1 VVGDD
6 RVVFRLHDPD
16 GAFAWLRLRQDLQ
29 RPREGPYL
37 VKPLGT
43 DVWELTFGRPA
54 VDRMEYAF
62 EGCHHSGGVETFC
75 DADNPLRAP
84 GAFGDRSVVEFPGY
98 RAPAWCD
105 DEPLGG
111 QLFDTTVPSFR
122 LRADVSVRIWTSRD
136 ADPEAPLPLLIA
148 HDGSE
153 YARMSELPRLLDRM
167 TQAGRLPP
175 LRAVLLD
182 PMERN
187 EHYSASAAYARALA
201 GDIVPALAWLAPNGQ
216 HPIVGMGASLGALAM
231 LHVHRSRPGVFAGL
245 FLQSGSFF
253 RQRYDRQVGLPALSA
268 DRALR
273 GGSPQR
279 VLGISSDPSD
289 ADVRRGRGEPGQQ
302 PRGHPRAAAPG
313 LRRAAA
319 GQPRRTQLR
328 RLARHLRSEP
338 GRPAGAGLAVR
349 RERLSL
355 RSPATGAHG
364 EVIAYG
370 HHGRPLIAFA
380 SQQGDVGDWERNGMV
395 DAVRWLIDG
404 GRLKVYSVSSYD
416 SDSWFA
422 PGVSL
427 EEAAR
432 RHGRYEDWLVHQ
444 VVGFIHDDCGGPL
457 DILVTGCSF
466 GAYHAANLTLRRAD
480 LFPVAICMSGVY
492 DISLLAPGERGDAVY
507 FNNPVDYVANLDG
520 SHLQWL
526 REQARLLLICG
537 QGMWEDTT
545 GALESTRRFAAL
557 LAAKGLTHEADLW
570 GYDVAHDWPSWRAQ
584 LAHHLPRFV

>member
-1 VVGDD
+1 
-6 RVVFRLHDPD
+6 
-16 GAFAWLRLRQDLQ
+16 
-29 RPREGPYL
+29 
-37 VKPLGT
+37 
-43 DVWELTFGRPA
+43 
-54 VDRMEYAF
+54 M
-62 EGCHHSGGVETFC
+62 
-75 DADNPLRAP
+75 
-84 GAFGDRSVVEFPGY
+84 
-98 RAPAWCD
+98 
-105 DEPLGG
+105 
-111 QLFDTTVPSFR
+111 
-122 LRADVSVRIWTSRD
+122 
-136 ADPEAPLPLLIA
+136 
-148 HDGSE
+148 
-153 YARMSELPRLLDRM
+153 
-167 TQAGRLPP
+167 
-175 LRAVLLD
+175 
-182 PMERN
+182 
-187 EHYSASAAYARALA
+187 
-201 GDIVPALAWLAPNGQ
+201 
-216 HPIVGMGASLGALAM
+216 
-231 LHVHRSRPGVFAGL
+231 
-245 FLQSGSFF
+245 
-253 RQRYDRQVGLPALSA
+253 
-268 DRALR
+268 
-273 GGSPQR
+273 
-279 VLGISSDPSD
+279 
-289 ADVRRGRGEPGQQ
+289 
-302 PRGHPRAAAPG
+302 
-313 LRRAAA
+313 
-319 GQPRRTQLR
+319 
-328 RLARHLRSEP
+328 
-338 GRPAGAGLAVR
+338 R

-570 GYDVAHDWPSWRAQ
+570 GYGVAHDWPSWRAQ

>member
-1 VVGDD
+1 LAAPVVGDD

-253 RQRYDRQVGLPALSA
+253 RQRYDRQESGFPRFRRIARFVGEVLNASSA
-268 DRALR
+268 SRPIPVTLTCGAVEENLANNRAVTRALR
-273 GGSPQR
+273 R
-279 VLGISSDPSD
+279 
-289 ADVRRGRGEPGQQ
+289 
-302 PRGHPRAAAPG
+302 
-313 LRRAAA
+313 
-319 GQPRRTQLR
+319 
-328 RLARHLRSEP
+328 
-338 GRPAGAGLAVR
+338 
-349 RERLSL
+349 
-355 RSPATGAHG
+355 
-364 EVIAYG
+364 
-370 HHGRPLIAFA
+370 
-380 SQQGDVGDWERNGMV
+380 QG
-395 DAVRWLIDG
+395 
-404 GRLKVYSVSSYD
+404 YD
-416 SDSWFA
+416 
-422 PGVSL
+422 
-427 EEAAR
+427 
-432 RHGRYEDWLVHQ
+432 
-444 VVGFIHDDCGGPL
+444 
-457 DILVTGCSF
+457 
-466 GAYHAANLTLRRAD
+466 
-480 LFPVAICMSGVY
+480 
-492 DISLLAPGERGDAVY
+492 
-507 FNNPVDYVANLDG
+507 
-520 SHLQWL
+520 
-526 REQARLLLICG
+526 ARLLVNRDAHNYVA
-537 QGMWEDTT
+537 WRDTFDPN
-545 GALESTRRFAAL
+545 LVDL
-557 LAAKGLTHEADLW
+557 LAR
-570 GYDVAHDWPSWRAQ
+570 VWR
-584 LAHHLPRFV
+584 